1 MYWDSKGFAMRKAA
15 MQRKKAPTSA
25 KRQKKR
31 APRGAKALVGQK
43 RFIASTGR
51 YARVAVLD
59 ANTAT
64 FGTDLLKVF
73 RENVAKARE
82 ENMRLFGSPDRAPGN
97 Q

>member
-1 MYWDSKGFAMRKAA
+1 MRKARVA
-15 MQRKKAPTSA
+15 VVRKKALSGA
-25 KRQKKR
+25 KRRNKK
-31 APRGAKALVGQK
+31 APSGIKALVGQK
-43 RFIASTGR
+43 HFIASTGR
-51 YARVAVLD
+51 YAQVAVLD

-82 ENMRLFGSPDRAPGN
+82 ENMRLFGSPDRVPEN

>member
-1 MYWDSKGFAMRKAA
+1 LYCDSKEIRDAQGGDAK
-15 MQRKKAPTSA
+15 KKAPTSA

-31 APRGAKALVGQK
+31 APWGVKALVGQK
-43 RFIASTGR
+43 RFVASTGR
-51 YARVAVLD
+51 YAQVAVLD

-73 RENVAKARE
+73 RQNVAKARE
-82 ENMRLFGSPDRAPGN
+82 ENMRLFGSPDRVPGN